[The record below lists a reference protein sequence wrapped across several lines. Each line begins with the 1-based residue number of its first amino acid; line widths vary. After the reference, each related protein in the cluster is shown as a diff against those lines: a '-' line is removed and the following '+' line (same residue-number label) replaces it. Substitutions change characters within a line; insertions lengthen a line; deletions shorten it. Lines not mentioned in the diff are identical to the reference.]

1 MNMKTAATVTPPE
14 GNVAAADRFR
24 LCVPFPATFLGV
36 AFAVGVSVAGAAIAD
51 EPAANSIPRSWIAA
65 NDDATTR
72 AAAKPNM
79 DLSAEIDARKSYSI
93 PPAEIIGFDF
103 LLNRFNRHNEGPG
116 DYDVT
121 SASIRRNL
129 RHSWVVDNDPFS
141 VNQFLHPYQGSM
153 YHGFARSA
161 GLTYWEA
168 LGYTFAGS
176 AMWEIAGEN
185 TLPSRNDQIASGI
198 AGTFLGESL
207 FRMANLVLERD
218 DGLPQVWHELAA
230 AAISP
235 STGFNRLAFGDRFK
249 TIFPS
254 RDPEYYSRLQ
264 LGFTGTTQ
272 SDPGLSTKLKR
283 NEFVTDFSMD
293 YGLPGK
299 PGYYYKRPFDY
310 FAFETTLA
318 SGNGFESILTR
329 GLLIGTDYK
338 VGDNYRG
345 LWGLYGS
352 YDYLA
357 PQVFRMS
364 STALSLGTTGQ
375 VWLSDTIAMQGT
387 GLLGVGYAAV
397 GTLHGTD
404 EHDYHYGVAPQ
415 ALLAL
420 RMIFGD
426 RYSLDLTGREYLV
439 SKAGTTDPNNNDNI
453 ARAEASFT
461 WRITGKH
468 AVALKYILTRRDSS
482 YFSVG
487 DRSQSRG
494 TIGIFYTLLGHDRF
508 GAVDWRP

>member
-1 MNMKTAATVTPPE
+1 MKTAATITPRA
-14 GNVAAADRFR
+14 GDVAAADRFR
-24 LCVPFPATFLGV
+24 QRVPFPATFLCV
-36 AFAVGVSVAGAAIAD
+36 AFVAGVSAAGAAIAD
-51 EPAANSIPRSWIAA
+51 EPATISIPQSWTAA
-65 NDDATTR
+65 DDDAATR
-72 AAAKPNM
+72 APARPKL
-79 DLSAEIDARKSYSI
+79 DLSAEIESRKSYAI
-93 PPAEIIGFDF
+93 PPFEIIGFDV
-103 LLNRFNRHNEGPG
+103 LLNRINRYREGPG

-121 SASIRRNL
+121 SDSIRRNL
-129 RHSWVVDNDPFS
+129 RSRWVVDNDPFS
-141 VNQFLHPYQGSM
+141 VNQFMHPYQGSM

-161 GLTYWEA
+161 GLNYWEA

-176 AMWEIAGEN
+176 ALWEVAGEK

-207 FRMANLVLERD
+207 FRMASLSLERD
-218 DGLPQVWHELAA
+218 DGLPQIWHEIAA

-235 STGFNRLAFGDRFK
+235 STGFNRLAFGERFK

-254 RDPEYYSRLQ
+254 RDPAYYSRLQ
-264 LGFTGTTQ
+264 VGFTGTTRN
-272 SDPGLSTKLKR
+272 DPGLSTEVKR

-310 FAFETTLA
+310 FTFQTAVA
-318 SGNGFESILTR
+318 SGNGFENIMTR
-329 GLLIGTDYK
+329 GLLVGTDYK

-345 LWGLYGS
+345 IWGLYGS

-357 PQVFRMS
+357 PQIFRMS

-375 VWLSDTIAMQGT
+375 VWLTEAIAVQGT

-420 RMIFGD
+420 RLIFGD
-426 RYSLDLTGREYLV
+426 KYSVDLTGREYFV
-439 SKAGTTDPNNNDNI
+439 SKVGATDPNSNDNI
-453 ARAEASFT
+453 ARLEASLT
-461 WRITGKH
+461 WRISGKH
-468 AVALKYILTRRDSS
+468 AVAFKYILSRRDSS
-482 YFSVG
+482 YFGVGG

>member
-1 MNMKTAATVTPPE
+1 
-14 GNVAAADRFR
+14 
-24 LCVPFPATFLGV
+24 L
-36 AFAVGVSVAGAAIAD
+36 GAAGTAVA
-51 EPAANSIPRSWIAA
+51 EVPAVTAFPPSWIAA
-65 NDDATTR
+65 DSDSIATVARKPETDWS
-72 AAAKPNM
+72 AAI
-79 DLSAEIDARKSYSI
+79 EARKSYAI
-93 PPAEIIGFDF
+93 PPFEIIGLDV
-103 LLNRFNRHNEGPG
+103 LLNRFNRYSQGVG

-121 SASIRRNL
+121 TDSIRRNL
-129 RHSWVVDNDPFS
+129 RSRWVVDNDPFS

-161 GLTYWEA
+161 GLNYWEA

-176 AMWEIAGEN
+176 AFWEIAGEN

-218 DGLPQVWHELAA
+218 DGLPQVWHEIAA

-235 STGFNRLAFGDRFK
+235 ATGFNRLAFGERFK
-249 TIFPS
+249 TLFPS

-272 SDPGLSTKLKR
+272 NAPGLSTRLQR
-283 NEFVTDFSMD
+283 NEFVGDFSMD

-299 PGYYYKRPFDY
+299 RDYYYKRPFDY
-310 FAFETTLA
+310 FTFQVTMA
-318 SGNGFESILTR
+318 SGNGFENIMTR
-329 GLLIGTDYK
+329 GLLVGTDYQ

-345 LWGLYGS
+345 LWGVYGS

-357 PQVFRMS
+357 PQIFRMS

-375 VWLSDTIAMQGT
+375 LWLSEAIALQGT

-415 ALLAL
+415 ALVAL
-420 RMIFGD
+420 RMIFGG
-426 RYSLDLTGREYLV
+426 RYSLDLTGREYFV
-439 SKAGTTDPNNNDNI
+439 SKVGATDPNSNDNI
-453 ARAEASFT
+453 ARLEASFT
-461 WRITGKH
+461 WRVSARH
-468 AVALKYILTRRDSS
+468 ALALKYTLSRRDPS
-482 YFSVG
+482 YFSS
-487 DRSQSRG
+487 DSRSQSRG
-494 TIGIFYTLLGHDRF
+494 TIGIFYTLLGEDRL
-508 GAVDWRP
+508 GVVDWRP